1 VLDGPHEE
9 ITRTEPSTATLVY
22 TFGVVIP
29 REVFEET
36 LLQFFAPIRPY
47 LEDPA
52 VSDIMING
60 PDQIFV
66 EKKGQLHLTDARFE
80 SREALTSALR
90 NAAQFVGK
98 HIDEERPILEGRLPD
113 GSRIEAVIPP
123 AAPDGPCVS
132 IRRFFRETLTVER
145 LVGFGAMTEDAAVSL
160 HALVASKLNVLI
172 AGGTGSG
179 KTSMLNALSS
189 FIPEGERVVVIE
201 DSRELQLQRTHVCM
215 LEARPPDPKGRGEVT
230 IRDLF
235 RATLRLRPDRIVVGE
250 IRGGEALDLIQAMT
264 SGHGGCLATL
274 HATYPRD
281 TVTRL
286 ETMAM
291 MSDIEMPLHAL
302 RIQLAS
308 AVNIIVQVSRLQ
320 DGSRKIT
327 HITEVLGYDTTSNT
341 YQLQDIFARDY
352 QGFGEGGEILSDL
365 APTGILPRC
374 LPQLHEHGVDLP
386 PVVHEAAERA
396 KRSGKGRV
404 SDYG

>member
-1 VLDGPHEE
+1 MSGD
-9 ITRTEPSTATLVY
+9 
-22 TFGVVIP
+22 FIP
-29 REVFEET
+29 KEVFEET
-36 LLQFFAPIRPY
+36 LLQFFTPIRPF

-60 PDQIFV
+60 PNQIYV
-66 EKKGQLHLTDARFE
+66 EKKGQLHLTNARFE
-80 SREALTSALR
+80 TREALVAALR

-98 HIDEERPILEGRLPD
+98 HVDELKPILEGRLPD
-113 GSRIEAVIPP
+113 GSRIEAVLPP

-132 IRRFFRETLTVER
+132 IRRFFKETLTVQK
-145 LVGFGAMTEDAAVSL
+145 LVSFGAMTEEVM
-160 HALVASKLNVLI
+160 HALQALVVSKLNVLV

-201 DSRELQLQRTHVCM
+201 DSRELQLQREHICM

-250 IRGGEALDLIQAMT
+250 IRGGEALDLVQAMT
-264 SGHGGCLATL
+264 SGHGGCMATL

-281 TVTRL
+281 TMTRL
-286 ETMAM
+286 ETMSM
-291 MSDIEMPLHAL
+291 MSDIEMPLAAM

-308 AVNIIVQVSRLQ
+308 AVNIICQVSRLQ

-327 HITEVLGYDTTSNT
+327 HVTEILGYDAASGM
-341 YQLQDIFARDY
+341 YQMQDIFVRQY
-352 QGFGEGGEILSDL
+352 QGFDERGMIVSQIV
-365 APTGILPRC
+365 PSGILPRC

-386 PVVHEAAERA
+386 PSVYEAA
-396 KRSGKGRV
+396 KHGPV
-404 SDYG
+404 STGHYG

>member
-1 VLDGPHEE
+1 VSADQ
-9 ITRTEPSTATLVY
+9 
-22 TFGVVIP
+22 IP
-29 REVFEET
+29 KEVFEET

-47 LEDPA
+47 LDDPA

-60 PDQIFV
+60 PHQIYV
-66 EKKGQLHLTDARFE
+66 EKKGRLHLVPARFE
-80 SREALTSALR
+80 TREALVAALR

-98 HIDEERPILEGRLPD
+98 HVDEMKPILEGRLPD
-113 GSRIEAVIPP
+113 GSRIEAVLPP

-132 IRRFFRETLTVER
+132 IRRFFKETLTVER
-145 LVGFGAMTEDAAVSL
+145 LIGFGAMTEDVALAL
-160 HALVASKLNVLI
+160 QALVVSKLNVLV

-189 FIPEGERVVVIE
+189 FIPDGERVVIIE
-201 DSRELQLQRTHVCM
+201 DSRELQLQRDHVCQ

-235 RATLRLRPDRIVVGE
+235 RATLRMRPDRIVVGE
-250 IRGGEALDLIQAMT
+250 IRSGEALDLIQAMT
-264 SGHGGCLATL
+264 SGHGGCMSTL

-281 TVTRL
+281 TVSRL

-291 MSDIEMPLHAL
+291 MSDVDMPLAAL

-308 AVNIIVQVSRLQ
+308 AVNIICQVSRLQ

-327 HITEVLGYDTTSNT
+327 HITEVLGYDPDRNQ
-341 YQLQDIFARDY
+341 YVMQDLFARQY
-352 QGFGEGGEILSDL
+352 HGFDEHGRILSDIV
-365 APTGILPRC
+365 PTGILPRC

-386 PVVHEAAERA
+386 PGVYEAAKDGPPDSQR
-396 KRSGKGRV
+396 
-404 SDYG
+404 Y

>member
-1 VLDGPHEE
+1 M
-9 ITRTEPSTATLVY
+9 
-22 TFGVVIP
+22 IP

-60 PDQIFV
+60 PNQIFV
-66 EKKGQLHLTDARFE
+66 EKKGQLHLTDAKFE

-145 LVGFGAMTEDAAVSL
+145 LVGFGAMTEDTAVAL

-172 AGGTGSG
+172 AGGTGSD

-201 DSRELQLQRTHVCM
+201 DSRELQLQRDHVCM
-215 LEARPPDPKGRGEVT
+215 LEARPADPKGRGEVT

-281 TVTRL
+281 TVSRL

-327 HITEVLGYDTTSNT
+327 HVTEVLGYDANT
-341 YQLQDIFARDY
+341 NAYQLQDIFAREY

-365 APTGILPRC
+365 QPTGILPRC

-386 PVVHEAAERA
+386 PAVHEAAERA
-396 KRSGKGRV
+396 KRSGKARV

>member
-1 VLDGPHEE
+1 
-9 ITRTEPSTATLVY
+9 
-22 TFGVVIP
+22 VIP
-29 REVFEET
+29 KEIFEET
-36 LLQFFAPIRPY
+36 LLQFFGPIRKH
-47 LEDPA
+47 LDDPA

-60 PDQIFV
+60 PTQIYV
-66 EKKGQLHLTDARFE
+66 EKKGQLHLSDARFE
-80 SREALTSALR
+80 SREALIAALR

-98 HIDEERPILEGRLPD
+98 QIDEQRPILEGRLPD
-113 GSRIEAVIPP
+113 GSRIEAVLPP

-132 IRRFFRETLTVER
+132 IRRFFKETLTVER
-145 LVGFGAMTEDAAVSL
+145 LINFGAMTEETAMAL
-160 HALVASKLNVLI
+160 HALVAAKLNVLI

-189 FIPEGERVVVIE
+189 FIPDGERVVVIE
-201 DSRELQLQRTHVCM
+201 DSRELQLQRNHVCM

-264 SGHGGCLATL
+264 SGHGGCMGTL

-281 TVTRL
+281 TISRF

-308 AVNIIVQVSRLQ
+308 ALNCIVQVSRLQ

-327 HITEVLGYDTTSNT
+327 HISEVLGYDQKEET
-341 YQLQDIFARDY
+341 YQLQDIFVREY
-352 QGFGEGGEILSDL
+352 KGFGKQGEILSEIV
-365 APTGILPRC
+365 PSGILPRC

-386 PVVHEAAERA
+386 KSVYKAAEAAQRGNGGGSRRPPA
-396 KRSGKGRV
+396 RNHHDD
-404 SDYG
+404 DY

>member
-1 VLDGPHEE
+1 VSADQ
-9 ITRTEPSTATLVY
+9 
-22 TFGVVIP
+22 IP
-29 REVFEET
+29 KEVFEET

-47 LEDPA
+47 LDDPG

-60 PDQIFV
+60 PNQIYV
-66 EKKGQLHLTDARFE
+66 EKQGRLHLVPARFE
-80 SREALTSALR
+80 TREALVAALR

-98 HIDEERPILEGRLPD
+98 HVDEMKPILEGRLPD
-113 GSRIEAVIPP
+113 GSRIEAVLPP

-132 IRRFFRETLTVER
+132 IRRFFTETLTVER
-145 LVGFGAMTEDAAVSL
+145 LIGFGAMTEELALAL
-160 HALVASKLNVLI
+160 QALVVSKLNVLV

-189 FIPEGERVVVIE
+189 FIPEGERVVIIE
-201 DSRELQLQRTHVCM
+201 DSRELQLQRKHVCQ

-235 RATLRLRPDRIVVGE
+235 RATLRMRPDRIVVGE
-250 IRGGEALDLIQAMT
+250 IRSGEALDLIQAMT
-264 SGHGGCLATL
+264 SGHGGCMSTL

-281 TVTRL
+281 TVSRL

-291 MSDIEMPLHAL
+291 MSDVDMPLAAL

-308 AVNIIVQVSRLQ
+308 AVNIICQVSRLQ

-327 HITEVLGYDTTSNT
+327 HVTEVLGYDADRGQ
-341 YQLQDIFARDY
+341 YVMQDIFTRQY
-352 QGFGEGGEILSDL
+352 HGFDEHGRILSDIV
-365 APTGILPRC
+365 PTGILPRC

-386 PVVHEAAERA
+386 PGVYEASKNGPLDSQR
-396 KRSGKGRV
+396 
-404 SDYG
+404 Y

>member
-1 VLDGPHEE
+1 MSEE
-9 ITRTEPSTATLVY
+9 L
-22 TFGVVIP
+22 IP
-29 REVFEET
+29 KAVFEET
-36 LLQFFAPIRPY
+36 LLQFFGPIREF

-60 PDQIFV
+60 PDQIYV
-66 EKKGQLHLTDARFE
+66 EKKGLLHLTKARFE
-80 SREALTSALR
+80 SREALVSALR

-98 HIDEERPILEGRLPD
+98 HVDEMRPILEGRLPD
-113 GSRIEAVIPP
+113 GSRIEAILPP

-132 IRRFFRETLTVER
+132 IRRFFKETLTVDR
-145 LVGFGAMTEDAAVSL
+145 LIGFGAMTEEVALSLQAIVAA
-160 HALVASKLNVLI
+160 KLNVLV

-189 FIPEGERVVVIE
+189 YIPDGERVVVIE
-201 DSRELQLQRTHVCM
+201 DSRELQLQRAHVCM
-215 LEARPPDPKGRGEVT
+215 LEARPPDPRGRGEVT

-264 SGHGGCLATL
+264 SGHGGCLSTL

-281 TVTRL
+281 TTSRF

-291 MSDIEMPLHAL
+291 MSDIEMPLTAL
-302 RIQLAS
+302 RVQLAS
-308 AVNIIVQVSRLQ
+308 AVNVIVQVSRLQ

-327 HITEVLGYDTTSNT
+327 HVTEVLGYDATAGQ
-341 YQLQDIFARDY
+341 YQMQDIFERRY
-352 QGFGEGGEILSDL
+352 HGFDERGQLISDIV
-365 APTGILPRC
+365 PSGILPVC

-386 PVVHEAAERA
+386 ASVYEAAKQQPSSR
-396 KRSGKGRV
+396 GH
-404 SDYG
+404 YG

>member
-1 VLDGPHEE
+1 MSSD
-9 ITRTEPSTATLVY
+9 Y
-22 TFGVVIP
+22 IP
-29 REVFEET
+29 KEVFEET
-36 LLQFFAPIRPY
+36 LLQFFEPIRPY

-60 PDQIFV
+60 PNQIYV
-66 EKKGQLHLTDARFE
+66 EKKGQLHLTNARFPT
-80 SREALTSALR
+80 REALVAALR

-98 HIDEERPILEGRLPD
+98 HADELRPILEGRLPD
-113 GSRIEAVIPP
+113 GSRIEAILPP

-132 IRRFFRETLTVER
+132 IRRFFKETLTVQR
-145 LVGFGAMTEDAAVSL
+145 LIGFGALTDDVAQTL
-160 HALVASKLNVLI
+160 QALVASKLNVLV

-189 FIPEGERVVVIE
+189 FIPQGERVVVIE
-201 DSRELQLQRTHVCM
+201 DSRELQLQRDHVCQ

-250 IRGGEALDLIQAMT
+250 IRSGEALDLIQAMT
-264 SGHGGCLATL
+264 SGHGGCMSTL

-281 TVTRL
+281 TVSRL

-291 MSDIEMPLHAL
+291 MSDVEMPLAAL

-308 AVNIIVQVSRLQ
+308 AVNIICQVARLQ

-327 HITEVLGYDTTSNT
+327 HVTEVLGYDPTTSA
-341 YQLQDIFARDY
+341 YQMQDIYVRQY
-352 QGFGEGGEILSDL
+352 HGFDERGMIQSSIV
-365 APTGILPRC
+365 PTGILPRC

-386 PVVHEAAERA
+386 PQVYEAAQQA
-396 KRSGKGRV
+396 GV
-404 SDYG
+404 SSSQHYG